1 MTGRILLIVS
11 LLIFG
16 PLCYP
21 VTPKDLSALKQ
32 DETLG
37 SLRVTNLYADP
48 DGKIVGAKFQDIRTG
63 APIYLLQI
71 ETVPQAFMWV
81 DTPAD
86 SNAGVAHALE
96 HLLSGKGTKGRYVS
110 LLNEMRLGRSAAATT
125 DDFNFYSF
133 SSGTGIEG
141 FFEEFRAW
149 LDALYRPDFTDLEAE
164 REFYH
169 FGIAYDPVAKKKELD
184 RKSVV

>member
-1 MTGRILLIVS
+1 MIGRILIVLLLIVAS
-11 LLIFG
+11 
-16 PLCYP
+16 PCCSA
-21 VTPKDLSALKQ
+21 TSSDLSALKQ
-32 DETLG
+32 NETLG
-37 SLRVTNLYADP
+37 SLRVTNLYADSHGRIIG
-48 DGKIVGAKFQDIRTG
+48 GKFLDIRSG
-63 APIYLLQI
+63 APLYLLQI
-71 ETVPQAFMWV
+71 ETVPQTFMWV

-96 HLLSGKGTKGRYVS
+96 HLLGGKGTKGRYVS

-133 SSGTGIEG
+133 SSGTGVEG
-141 FFEEFRAW
+141 FFEEFHAW

-169 FGIAYDPVAKKKELD
+169 FGITDDPATKKKALLE
-184 RKSVV
+184 K